1 MTTRWDGRAVAD
13 SLLEG
18 ARRAVAAGVADGG
31 RPPSLVS
38 VHRGGSS
45 PFQYYLRQQAQ
56 TSDRVGV
63 VFRDQLLPADT
74 TSLSLRSRLAE
85 LDRDPSVDAVLLEH
99 PLPPELGFLSAAS
112 TLRLEKDVDG
122 VGAASLGRL
131 VAGQPV
137 HAPAVAR
144 GAILLARHYGTD
156 LVGRRVV
163 VVGRSET
170 VGLPLAILL
179 AARGLGAE
187 ATVTVVHSRTP
198 DLAVALRG
206 AEVVFSAV
214 GRPGLL
220 DRSNVPEGAA
230 VVDIGLA
237 SVPDPTRPSGQRAAG
252 DANADALDGWAR
264 ALTPVPGGVGP
275 MTAAALMENTV
286 QAWALLGR
294 GRTE

>member
-13 SLLEG
+13 GLLEG
-18 ARRAVAAGVADGG
+18 ARRAIESGVADGG

-38 VHRGGSS
+38 VHRGEAS
-45 PFQYYLRQQAQ
+45 PFQYYLRQQARA
-56 TSDRVGV
+56 SERIGV
-63 VFRDQLLPADT
+63 AFRDETLPPET
-74 TSLSLRSRLAE
+74 TSATLRARIAE

-99 PLPPELGFLSAAS
+99 PLPPEFGFLSAAS

-144 GAILLARHYGTD
+144 GAIVLARHYGTEF
-156 LVGRRVV
+156 LGRNVG

-170 VGLPLAILL
+170 VGLPLALLL

-187 ATVTVVHSRTP
+187 ATVTVAHSRTR
-198 DLAVALRG
+198 DLAEALRG
-206 AEVVFSAV
+206 ADVVFSAA
-214 GRPGLL
+214 GHPGLL

-230 VVDIGLA
+230 IVDIGLA
-237 SVPDPTRPSGQRAAG
+237 TIPDPGAPSGQRAAG
-252 DANADALDGWAR
+252 DADAGSLDGWAR

-275 MTAAALMENTV
+275 MTVAALMENTV

-294 GRTE
+294 GRPT

>member
-1 MTTRWDGRAVAD
+1 LTTRWDGRPVAD

-31 RPPSLVS
+31 RPPRLVS
-38 VHRGGSS
+38 VHREGPS
-45 PFQYYLRQQAQ
+45 PFQSYLRQQAKAADQ
-56 TSDRVGV
+56 VGV
-63 VFRDQLLPADT
+63 AFRDETLPEGT
-74 TSLSLRSRLAE
+74 TSVTLRTRLSE
-85 LDRDPSVDAVLLEH
+85 LDGDPLVDAVLLEH

-156 LVGRRVV
+156 FVGRRVA

-170 VGLPLAILL
+170 VGLPLALLL

-187 ATVTVVHSRTP
+187 ATVTVAHSRTR
-198 DLAVALRG
+198 DLAGALRG
-206 AEVVFSAV
+206 SDVVFSAA

-237 SVPDPTRPSGQRAAG
+237 TVPDPSRPSGDRAAG
-252 DANADALDGWAR
+252 DADPRALEGWAR

-275 MTAAALMENTV
+275 MTVAALMENTV

-294 GRTE
+294 GLPQ

>member
-1 MTTRWDGRAVAD
+1 MTSRWDGRAVAE

-18 ARRAVAAGVADGG
+18 ARAAVRAGVSEGG
-31 RPPSLVS
+31 RPPRLVS
-38 VHRGGSS
+38 VHRGGAS
-45 PFQYYLRQQAQ
+45 PFQLYLRQQAK
-56 TSDRVGV
+56 TAARVGID
-63 VFRDQLLPADT
+63 FQDEMLPEST
-74 TSLSLRSRLAE
+74 TSISLRSRLAT
-85 LDRDPSVDAVLLEH
+85 LDQDPTVDAVLLEH

-131 VAGQPV
+131 VAGQPI

-144 GAILLARHYGTD
+144 GAILLARHYGAD
-156 LVGRRVV
+156 FLGRRVT

-170 VGLPLAILL
+170 VGLPLALLL

-187 ATVTVVHSRTP
+187 ATVTIAHSKTR
-198 DLAVALRG
+198 DLVAALSG

-214 GRPGLL
+214 GQPGLL
-220 DRSNVPEGAA
+220 NRSNVPEGAA
-230 VVDIGLA
+230 VVDVGLS
-237 SVPDPTRPSGQRAAG
+237 SVPDPTAPSGQRGAG
-252 DANADALDGWAR
+252 DADAASLEGWAR

-275 MTAAALMENTV
+275 MTVAALMENTV

-294 GRTE
+294 GQPP